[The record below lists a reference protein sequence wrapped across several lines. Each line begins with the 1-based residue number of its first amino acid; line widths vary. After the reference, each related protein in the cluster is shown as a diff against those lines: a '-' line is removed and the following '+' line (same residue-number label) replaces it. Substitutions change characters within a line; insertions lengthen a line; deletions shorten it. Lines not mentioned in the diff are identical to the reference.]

1 MRILVVGAGA
11 IGGYFGARLLQA
23 GRDVMFLVRPRRAAL
38 LGQNGLHVRSPAGDV
53 SIAAPATVTADKL
66 SDAFDLV
73 ILSCKA
79 YDLDAAVADLAPAIG
94 PESAILPLL
103 NGMRHIDVLEARFGA
118 NAVLGGQCVISTTLN
133 ADGTIVHLNTTHSLT
148 FGERDGQASERVGAI
163 GHAFDG
169 ATFDAIASP
178 NILQAM
184 WEKWVVL
191 ASMAGATSAM
201 RAPIGVINRVAG
213 GREFVLGLIDEVR
226 SIAAAAGFPPRPE
239 FLEET
244 RAFLTNELSSQT
256 SSMFRDIENGA
267 RIEADQIIGDILT
280 RASRAGI
287 ACERLAFVYAHLKA
301 YETRLAEREGA

>member
-23 GRDVMFLVRPRRAAL
+23 GRDVTFLVRPRRAEL
-38 LGQNGLHVRSPAGDV
+38 LAQNGLQVRSPAGDI
-53 SIAAPATVTADKL
+53 SIAAPGTVTADKL
-66 SDAFDLV
+66 SGAFDLV

-79 YDLDAAVADLAPAIG
+79 YDLEAAVADFAPAIG
-94 PESAILPLL
+94 PKSAILPLL
-103 NGMRHIDVLEARFGA
+103 NGMRHIEVLEARFGA

-148 FGERDGQASERVGAI
+148 FGERDGRSGERVGEIARTF
-163 GHAFDG
+163 AG
-169 ATFDAIASP
+169 ATFDATASP
-178 NILQAM
+178 NIMQAM

-226 SIAAAAGFPPRPE
+226 SIAAASGFPPRPE

-244 RAFLTNELSSQT
+244 RAFLTNEQSPQT

-267 RIEADQIIGDILT
+267 RIEADQIIGDLLT
-280 RASRAGI
+280 RASGAGLP
-287 ACERLAFVYAHLKA
+287 CGRLAVVYAHLKA
-301 YETRLAEREGA
+301 YEIRQEERARA

>member
-23 GRDVMFLVRPRRAAL
+23 GRDVTFLVRPRRAAL
-38 LGQNGLHVRSPAGDV
+38 LAQNGLHVRSPAGDV
-53 SIAAPATVTADKL
+53 SVAAPATVTADKL

-73 ILSCKA
+73 VLSCKA

-103 NGMRHIDVLEARFGA
+103 NGMRHMDMLEARFGA

-133 ADGTIVHLNTTHSLT
+133 ADGTIVHLNTVHSLT
-148 FGERDGQASERVGAI
+148 FGERDGQASERANNIERAFI
-163 GHAFDG
+163 GV
-169 ATFDAIASP
+169 TFDAIASP

-191 ASMAGATSAM
+191 ASMAGVTSAM

-226 SIAAAAGFPPRPE
+226 GIAAAAGFPPTPA

-244 RAFLTNELSSQT
+244 RAFLTNDQSPQT

-267 RIEADQIIGDILT
+267 RIEADQIIGDLLT
-280 RASRAGI
+280 RANGAGLP
-287 ACERLAFVYAHLKA
+287 CERLTIVYTHLKA
-301 YETRLAEREGA
+301 YETRLQDREPA